1 MRFGVTGNIA
11 CGKSFVGDVLSFLG
25 YAVIDSDLIVHELL
39 KTKNPVTL
47 NIISLCTPRE
57 IISSSLSLDSFIDRE
72 KLAKIFFSDEVL
84 KTKIEKL
91 VHPVVQEKI
100 SNFFSDKEKA
110 GLVHSFALVPLLFEA
125 NLRENYDKVIFV
137 RCHPE
142 IQLERL
148 LSRNPK
154 LTKEEALLRINSQMK
169 QSEKEKLSDFTI
181 DNSGNKESTKSQI
194 LSLIKTFS

>member
-11 CGKSFVGDVLSFLG
+11 CGKSFVGDVLSSLG
-25 YAVIDSDLIVHELL
+25 YAVIDGDLIVHEVL

-47 NIISLCTPRE
+47 EIISLCAPKE
-57 IISSSLSLDSFIDRE
+57 IISSSLVSDSFIDRE
-72 KLAKIFFSDEVL
+72 KLAKIFFSDKAL
-84 KTKIEKL
+84 KAKIEKF

-100 SNFFSDKEKA
+100 NNFFSNKEQE
-110 GLVHSFALVPLLFEA
+110 GFVHSFALVPLLFEA
-125 NLRENYDKVIFV
+125 NLQKNYNKVIFV

-148 LSRNPK
+148 LLRNPK
-154 LTKEEALLRINSQMK
+154 LTRKEALLRINSQMK

-194 LSLIKTFS
+194 LSLLKTFS